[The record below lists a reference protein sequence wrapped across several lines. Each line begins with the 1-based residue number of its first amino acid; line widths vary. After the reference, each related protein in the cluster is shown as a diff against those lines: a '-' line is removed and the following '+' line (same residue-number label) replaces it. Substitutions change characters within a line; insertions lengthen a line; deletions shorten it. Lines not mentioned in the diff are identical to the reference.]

1 MIKDFVKKTFEKIEE
16 YREWNAR
23 VESEKT
29 KYLELKK
36 KNDSIE
42 AEFSDRDNVLIEREK
57 SIIER
62 ERQIEDSIDR
72 TRLKLETSIEEINEQ
87 IKLGQIEDS
96 NLSIDIEERKHS
108 IVKIN
113 KEIEQI
119 NNEKEKADRDL
130 EGVMSKIAS
139 MKIKEKLQER
149 KNKELE
155 KEFDRVSD
163 ILRNKQAE
171 IKEIGKREEDLKL
184 YEKRIQR
191 YYDEAG
197 IKIKI

>member
-1 MIKDFVKKTFEKIEE
+1 MMDFVKKTFEKIEE

-23 VESEKT
+23 VENEKT

-42 AEFSDRDNVLIEREK
+42 AAFSERDNAIIEREK

-87 IKLGQIEDS
+87 IRLGQIEDS
-96 NLSIDIEERKHS
+96 NLS
-108 IVKIN
+108 
-113 KEIEQI
+113 KEIEAKTKTI
-119 NNEKEKADRDL
+119 
-130 EGVMSKIAS
+130 
-139 MKIKEKLQER
+139 
-149 KNKELE
+149 
-155 KEFDRVSD
+155 
-163 ILRNKQAE
+163 
-171 IKEIGKREEDLKL
+171 EDLKKDIDKVSNEKKKIERDYEATNERINAL
-184 YEKRIQR
+184 KAQEKLHTEKNAHLEKDFETVFKNLLKKQEEIKDINQRQNELKLFEKRIQR
-191 YYDEAG
+191 YYDETG